1 MSKRHNVPEDLHKV
15 ASVAGTTAVV
25 AETAAV
31 AAERAQEIAA
41 QAQEIAVQAQ
51 ETVRSRRSGLVVVLL
66 LAALAAVGVVLWK
79 RSQAKARDDLDS
91 FDLPLDEV
99 DLSVGASA

>member
-1 MSKRHNVPEDLHKV
+1 MSKRHSVPEDLHKV

-31 AAERAQEIAA
+31 AAERAQEIAV

-51 ETVRSRRSGLVVVLL
+51 ETVKSRRSGLVLVLL
-66 LAALAAVGVVLWK
+66 LAVLAAVGIVLWK
-79 RSQAKARDDLDS
+79 RSQAKARDDIDS
-91 FDLPLDEV
+91 FDLPLEPV
-99 DLSVGASA
+99 DLSVGTTA